1 MSQQHIYL
9 SSFILSFIMLLEE
22 EILENLGGLMNNNL
36 IDKIAQLDIDDD
48 ELEKLNLTSSSYYTC
63 DTLIE
68 TLQAKKGIFTVLS
81 VNCQS
86 IRAKYDKILLLIEQ
100 LKQYDLYFSIICL
113 QESWL
118 TEEAD
123 LTMFHISDYT
133 ISAKGKYISQHG
145 GLLTYVHNSYIYED
159 IIIPIQSNIWEG
171 QFLKLHSNDN

>member
-1 MSQQHIYL
+1 M
-9 SSFILSFIMLLEE
+9 
-22 EILENLGGLMNNNL
+22 
-36 IDKIAQLDIDDD
+36 
-48 ELEKLNLTSSSYYTC
+48 
-63 DTLIE
+63 
-68 TLQAKKGIFTVLS
+68 
-81 VNCQS
+81 
-86 IRAKYDKILLLIEQ
+86 
-100 LKQYDLYFSIICL
+100 YFSIICL